1 MATKQITINEN
12 CKINMDS
19 SIGWLLIYREN
30 FGRDILPD
38 ILPMISAAV
47 ELIFGGINE
56 EGEVTLATLKENI
69 DSDTVTNAMIQLSG
83 LEITTV
89 INIVWALAKNYA
101 KKNNEILEPVE
112 MWVDRFDEFPLD
124 EIIPAA
130 FKLIAQSSMSSKNLR
145 SLTMRAKEES
155 PKSKP
160 KKSSLE
166 ALPGGLTSQA

>member
-47 ELIFGGINE
+47 DLIAGGIDE
-56 EGEVTLATLKENI
+56 KGEVTIASFIENM
-69 DSDTVTNAMIQLSG
+69 DSDTVANAMIQLSG
-83 LEITTV
+83 LEITTA

-101 KKNNEILEPVE
+101 KKNGETLEPVE
-112 MWVDRFDEFPLD
+112 IWVDQFDEFPLD
-124 EIIPAA
+124 VIVPAA
-130 FKLIAQSSMSSKNLR
+130 VKLIVTSSVSSKNLR
-145 SLTMRAKEES
+145 SLQMKTKTLEKS
-155 PKSKP
+155 PQM
-160 KKSSLE
+160 KSSSE
-166 ALPGGLTSQA
+166 GYQEGLTSQA

>member
-47 ELIFGGINE
+47 DLIAGGIDE
-56 EGEVTLATLKENI
+56 DGEVTIASLMENM
-69 DSDTVTNAMIQLSG
+69 DNDTVTNAMIQLSG

-89 INIVWALAKNYA
+89 INVVWALAKNYA
-101 KKNNEILEPVE
+101 KKNGETLEPVE
-112 MWVDRFDEFPLD
+112 IWVDKFDEFPLD
-124 EIIPAA
+124 VIVPAA
-130 FKLIAQSSMSSKNLR
+130 AKLIITSSVSSKNLR
-145 SLTMRAKEES
+145 SLQMKAKVPEKSPQMKSSSEES
-155 PKSKP
+155 P
-160 KKSSLE
+160 E
-166 ALPGGLTSQA
+166 ALTLQA

>member
-47 ELIFGGINE
+47 DLIAGGIDE
-56 EGEVTLATLKENI
+56 KGEVTIASVMENM
-69 DSDTVTNAMIQLSG
+69 DEDTVANAIIQLSG

-101 KKNNEILEPVE
+101 KKNGEELEPVE
-112 MWVDRFDEFPLD
+112 NWVDRFDDFPLD
-124 EIIPAA
+124 LIVPAA
-130 FKLIAQSSMSSKNLR
+130 VKLIVKSSVSSKNLR
-145 SLTMRAKEES
+145 SLQMRVKKTDVSIQTKSSSEES
-155 PKSKP
+155 P
-160 KKSSLE
+160 E
-166 ALPGGLTSQA
+166 DLTLQA

>member
-47 ELIFGGINE
+47 DLIAGGIDE
-56 EGEVTLATLKENI
+56 KGEVTIASLVENM
-69 DSDTVTNAMIQLSG
+69 DSDTVANAMIQLSG

-89 INIVWALAKNYA
+89 INVVWALAKNYA
-101 KKNNEILEPVE
+101 KKNGETLEPVE
-112 MWVDRFDEFPLD
+112 IWVDKFDEFPLD
-124 EIIPAA
+124 VIVPAA
-130 FKLIAQSSMSSKNLR
+130 AKLIITSSVSSKNLR
-145 SLTMRAKEES
+145 SLQMKAKVLEKSPQMKSSSEES
-155 PKSKP
+155 P
-160 KKSSLE
+160 E
-166 ALPGGLTSQA
+166 VLTLQA

>member
-56 EGEVTLATLKENI
+56 EGEVTLATLRENI

-89 INIVWALAKNYA
+89 INIVWALAKN
-101 KKNNEILEPVE
+101 
-112 MWVDRFDEFPLD
+112 
-124 EIIPAA
+124 
-130 FKLIAQSSMSSKNLR
+130 
-145 SLTMRAKEES
+145 
-155 PKSKP
+155 
-160 KKSSLE
+160 
-166 ALPGGLTSQA
+166 

>member
-38 ILPMISAAV
+38 ILPMISAAID
-47 ELIFGGINE
+47 LIAGGIDE
-56 EGEVTLATLKENI
+56 KGEVTIASLMENM
-69 DSDTVTNAMIQLSG
+69 DNDTVTNAMIQLSG

-89 INIVWALAKNYA
+89 INVVWALAKNYA
-101 KKNNEILEPVE
+101 KKNGETLEPVDI
-112 MWVDRFDEFPLD
+112 WADQFDEFPLD
-124 EIIPAA
+124 VIVPAA
-130 FKLIAQSSMSSKNLR
+130 VKLIVTSSVSSKNLR

>member
-38 ILPMISAAV
+38 ILPMISAAID
-47 ELIFGGINE
+47 LIAGGIDE
-56 EGEVTLATLKENI
+56 KGEVTIASFVENM
-69 DSDTVTNAMIQLSG
+69 DSDTVANAMIQLSG

-101 KKNNEILEPVE
+101 KKNGETLEPVDI
-112 MWVDRFDEFPLD
+112 WADQFDEFPLD
-124 EIIPAA
+124 VIVPAA
-130 FKLIAQSSMSSKNLR
+130 VKLIVTSSVSSKNLR
-145 SLTMRAKEES
+145 SLQMKTKTLE
-155 PKSKP
+155 KSQQT
-160 KKSSLE
+160 KSLSE
-166 ALPGGLTSQA
+166 GYQEGLTSQA

>member
-38 ILPMISAAV
+38 ILPMISAAID
-47 ELIFGGINE
+47 LIAGGIDE
-56 EGEVTLATLKENI
+56 KGEVTIASLVENM
-69 DSDTVTNAMIQLSG
+69 DSDTVANAMIQLSG

-101 KKNNEILEPVE
+101 KKNGETLEPVDI
-112 MWVDRFDEFPLD
+112 WADQFDEFPLD
-124 EIIPAA
+124 VIVPAA
-130 FKLIAQSSMSSKNLR
+130 VKLIVTSSVSSKNLR
-145 SLTMRAKEES
+145 SLQMKAKVLEKSPRMKSSSEES
-155 PKSKP
+155 P
-160 KKSSLE
+160 E
-166 ALPGGLTSQA
+166 VLTLQA

>member
-38 ILPMISAAV
+38 ILPMISAAID
-47 ELIFGGINE
+47 LIAGGIDE
-56 EGEVTLATLKENI
+56 KGEVTIASFVENM
-69 DSDTVTNAMIQLSG
+69 DSDTVANAMIQLSG

-101 KKNNEILEPVE
+101 KKNGETLEPVDI
-112 MWVDRFDEFPLD
+112 WADQFDEFPLD
-124 EIIPAA
+124 VIVPAA
-130 FKLIAQSSMSSKNLR
+130 VKLIVTSSVSSKNLR
-145 SLTMRAKEES
+145 SLQMKTKTLE
-155 PKSKP
+155 KSQQT
-160 KKSSLE
+160 KS
-166 ALPGGLTSQA
+166 

>member
-47 ELIFGGINE
+47 DLIAGGIDE
-56 EGEVTLATLKENI
+56 KGEVTIASFVENM
-69 DSDTVTNAMIQLSG
+69 DSDTVANAMIQLSG

-101 KKNNEILEPVE
+101 KKNGERLEPVE
-112 MWVDRFDEFPLD
+112 IWADQFDEFPLD
-124 EIIPAA
+124 VIVPAA
-130 FKLIAQSSMSSKNLR
+130 VKLIVTSSVSSKNLR
-145 SLTMRAKEES
+145 SLQMKTKALE
-155 PKSKP
+155 KSQQT
-160 KKSSLE
+160 KSSSE
-166 ALPGGLTSQA
+166 GYQEGLTSQA